1 MPHHP
6 LAKYRIDTES
16 KLPQGVVGQ
25 GSYGIV
31 KLAYNEEDDT
41 NYAMKILSK
50 KKLRKK
56 AGIFGRAAPKR
67 KGSGGMISLWNHFC
81 SSYLSFDLIYFKVQ
95 VSRKQR
101 TRWIRSVLKIS
112 QRSSRIF
119 IFITT
124 IHFCLPYASI
134 QKIFSTQRHSVVL
147 FCISSVSDNFP

>member
-67 KGSGGMISLWNHFC
+67 KGSGGMIS
-81 SSYLSFDLIYFKVQ
+81 SE
-95 VSRKQR
+95 
-101 TRWIRSVLKIS
+101 IRYEN
-112 QRSSRIF
+112 
-119 IFITT
+119 
-124 IHFCLPYASI
+124 C
-134 QKIFSTQRHSVVL
+134 QKIYTTAFSGQKMYTHY
-147 FCISSVSDNFP
+147 

>member
-6 LAKYRIDTES
+6 LAKYRINTES
-16 KLPQGVVGQ
+16 TLPQGVVGQ

-67 KGSGGMISLWNHFC
+67 KGSGGIRDAF
-81 SSYLSFDLIYFKVQ
+81 IY
-95 VSRKQR
+95 
-101 TRWIRSVLKIS
+101 VLAEFV
-112 QRSSRIF
+112 R
-119 IFITT
+119 
-124 IHFCLPYASI
+124 
-134 QKIFSTQRHSVVL
+134 
-147 FCISSVSDNFP
+147 